1 MEPAPVCLWTESVN
15 GSTAWT
21 TETTDKKRLGK
32 MVKVDKNKTVPP
44 EAGFTKG
51 AGRWFTPKK
60 IPAKPGNFIDIN
72 INKYYQETNSLSGAL
87 TQYGGSGKPL

>member
-1 MEPAPVCLWTESVN
+1 MEPAPVCLGTESVN
-15 GSTAWT
+15 SSAAWT
-21 TETTDKKRLGK
+21 TETSEKNRLGK
-32 MVKVDKNKTVPP
+32 MVEVGKNKTVPP
-44 EAGFTKG
+44 EAGFTNG

-72 INKYYQETNSLSGAL
+72 VNKYYQENNSLSGGR